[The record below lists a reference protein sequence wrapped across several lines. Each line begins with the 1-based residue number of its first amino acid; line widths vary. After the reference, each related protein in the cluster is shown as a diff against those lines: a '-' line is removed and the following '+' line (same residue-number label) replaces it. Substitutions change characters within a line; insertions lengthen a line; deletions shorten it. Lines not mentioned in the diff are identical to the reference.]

1 MIVLINWL
9 YIQIVTVRSTA
20 FEAASTSGG
29 SGTIEDTA
37 TPADL
42 PSVSEYVGQSLT
54 KSDRPDL
61 ASAKVTPK
69 LLKKRFSP
77 RIRSFPVMHM
87 FENLY

>member
-1 MIVLINWL
+1 MIV
-9 YIQIVTVRSTA
+9 QIVTVRSTA

-69 LLKKRFSP
+69 PFFLNTGRVKKKGVISG
-77 RIRSFPVMHM
+77 V
-87 FENLY
+87 